1 MKNIIINGKNK
12 TCVIFLNQVTFIE
25 IYITEDN
32 IRNVKFH
39 MNDNKFVDIEDVSDK
54 DIQKVYDQIK
64 RL

>member
-1 MKNIIINGKNK
+1 MKNIIVNGKNK

-32 IRNVKFH
+32 TRNVKFY
-39 MNDNKFVDIEDVSDK
+39 MNDNKFVDIENVSDK
-54 DIQKVYDQIK
+54 EIQKFYDQIK

>member
-12 TCVIFLNQVTFIE
+12 TFVIFLNQVTFIE
-25 IYITEDN
+25 IYITEYN
-32 IRNVKFH
+32 IRNVKFY
-39 MNDNKFVDIEDVSDK
+39 MNDNKFVDVEDVSDK